1 MTHLLMVILDDL
13 SCLPDLLQAWREIGV
28 RTTIME
34 SVGARRAE
42 TWLSKAGLANLDR
55 LFDAREVHR
64 RTLLAVIEEDK
75 LAQNSFEVGQHLRE
89 GLEDLQKKYPSIG
102 DVRGLGLMQACE
114 FVKEGKEPDGILVG
128 KLFEEMKKFEEVM
141 GKMAFKKPPKE
152 TWELYWSGVYN
163 RLERGIGWI
172 FMSIGAMILL
182 FFGGYK
188 MVEGIV
194 QDPEIPLLLKVGIL
208 AVLAGMVVLLVSFGR
223 ERIFVDKRERY
234 KEVQK

>member
-1 MTHLLMVILDDL
+1 MEHTEIKQLIASYHEGVLDD
-13 SCLPDLLQAWREIGV
+13 SQRRRVEEHI
-28 RTTIME
+28 RTCPE
-34 SVGARRAE
+34 CRQE
-42 TWLSKAGLANLDR
+42 
-55 LFDAREVHR
+55 
-64 RTLLAVIEEDK
+64 
-75 LAQNSFEVGQHLRE
+75 
-89 GLEDLQKKYPSIG
+89 
-102 DVRGLGLMQACE
+102 
-114 FVKEGKEPDGILVG
+114 
-128 KLFEEMKKFEEVM
+128 FEEMKKFEEVM

-172 FMSIGAMILL
+172 FISIGAMILL

-208 AVLAGMVVLLVSFGR
+208 AVLAGIVVLLVSFGR

>member
-1 MTHLLMVILDDL
+1 MEHTEIKQLIASYHEGVLDD
-13 SCLPDLLQAWREIGV
+13 SQRRRVEEHI
-28 RTTIME
+28 RTCPE
-34 SVGARRAE
+34 CRQE
-42 TWLSKAGLANLDR
+42 
-55 LFDAREVHR
+55 
-64 RTLLAVIEEDK
+64 
-75 LAQNSFEVGQHLRE
+75 
-89 GLEDLQKKYPSIG
+89 
-102 DVRGLGLMQACE
+102 
-114 FVKEGKEPDGILVG
+114 
-128 KLFEEMKKFEEVM
+128 FEEMKKFEEVM

-188 MVEGIV
+188 LVEGII